1 MFSLKRSLLAFIVLA
16 FSLQSFGKEPPAV
29 YPKAHYDREKG
40 TLTLRY
46 NDRVFLTAQVPPG
59 EELVTRSTSDGCI
72 ISTPLYEQFYL
83 AADKDMTATLTFDL
97 PGEAICMKP
106 KRSGDN
112 EAVLGQVG
120 HPLIY
125 GVNGIYSLTDDLM
138 IDWTN
143 SRWKWLDERFQVGTN
158 GNYTARLEVE
168 LKKGPWLVNIRP
180 LYYKEHLG
188 YRYYEPWNFRPKR
201 EPVAGW
207 CSWLAYYQGV
217 SEKLML
223 EVADVL
229 TNKFLPYG
237 LNYLQIDDGFQDQKF
252 GITKEKTLC
261 DSWLTPIEGF
271 PNSITSTAKLIAK
284 KGLKPGVWMNTD
296 IRTYDPPEGA
306 KDVIFKNPDGSRM
319 YAAWLSYANDCT
331 DESLYKTLGPLWEKL
346 VRSGYVYIKIDALRH
361 TCFDALGNA
370 VSKGYIT
377 QEEARKRLR
386 RLFEIAREKAGKDTF
401 LLSCWGTF
409 TENIGLVDASR
420 ISTDTNPNWE
430 RLLLQQY
437 ELARFWPLQRIIYQ
451 LDPDHICSRAQ
462 SNWARATLSTVSLC
476 GGLFMISDPI
486 QSYDEKLTRS
496 IQRVLPN
503 LPTYPAETAP
513 IDFSAPSYASHI
525 WTGSDSKEN
534 PIDDSLSGIFPGQ
547 DQPSP
552 FGTLWSYHID
562 CQAGQW
568 SILQRNGLWK
578 LPEAEIDIKDLGL
591 DPKFEYLVFDF
602 WKGKFLGT
610 VKEKIKLPALRTGD
624 SLTYVIRKKTGVP
637 QIVGTSRHISGGFVE
652 LEKEEWLDGQLFR
665 IVTKDQPELWTAFIY
680 LPEGYDPFSTANMGF
695 GSVELVK
702 TGANIAEL
710 RIKGEVDVQ
719 LSFKTKAKNKKS
731 SNKTKPKK

>member
-1 MFSLKRSLLAFIVLA
+1 MFSLKKIPLAIFALA
-16 FSLQSFGKEPPAV
+16 FSFQLAGAEPPAV
-29 YPKAHYDREKG
+29 YPKARYYKDKG
-40 TLTLRY
+40 LLTMEY
-46 NDRVFLTAQVPPG
+46 NKRVIMTAQVPPG
-59 EELVTRSTSDGCI
+59 EELVTRATSDGCI

-83 AADKDMTATLTFDL
+83 SADKEMTATLTFDL
-97 PGEAICMKP
+97 PGEAICMRP
-106 KRSGDN
+106 KRALDN
-112 EAVLGQVG
+112 QAVLGQVG

-138 IDWTN
+138 IDWTDA
-143 SRWKWLDERFQVGTN
+143 RWKWLGERFEIGTN
-158 GNYTARLEVE
+158 GNYVAKLEVN

-207 CSWLAYYQGV
+207 CSWLAYYQGI

-223 EVADVL
+223 EVADML
-229 TNKFLPYG
+229 TNKFAPYG
-237 LNYLQIDDGFQDQKF
+237 LTYLQIDDGFQDQKF
-252 GITKEKTLC
+252 GITKDKTLSE
-261 DSWLTPIEGF
+261 SWLSPIDGF
-271 PNSITSTAKLIAK
+271 PNGITSTAKLIAK

-306 KDVIFKNPDGSRM
+306 KDVIFRNPDGSPMR
-319 YAAWLSYANDCT
+319 AAWLSYANDCT
-331 DESLYKTLGPLWEKL
+331 DESLNITLGPLWDKL
-346 VRSGYVYIKIDALRH
+346 VKAGYVYIKIDALRH

-370 VSKGYIT
+370 VSKGLIT
-377 QEEARKRLR
+377 MEEARKRLR
-386 RLFEIAREKAGKDTF
+386 RLFEVAREKAGKDTF

-420 ISTDTNPNWE
+420 ISTDTNTNWE

-486 QSYDEKLTRS
+486 QSYDEKLTRA
-496 IQRVLPN
+496 IQKVLPN

-513 IDFSAPSYASHI
+513 IDFSAPSYAGHI
-525 WTGSDSKEN
+525 WTPQDSKEN
-534 PIDDSLSGIFPGQ
+534 PIDDSISGIFPGQ

-552 FGTLWSYHID
+552 FGTLWAYHID
-562 CQAGQW
+562 CEAGRW
-568 SILQRNGLWK
+568 AVLQRNALWK
-578 LPEAEIDIKDLGL
+578 LPEAEIRIKDLGL
-591 DPKFEYLVFDF
+591 DPKEEYLVFDS

-610 VKEKIKLPALRTGD
+610 VKEKIKLPEMRTGD
-624 SLTYVIRKKTGVP
+624 SLTCVLRKKTGLP
-637 QIVGTSRHISGGFVE
+637 QVIGTSRHIAGGYVE
-652 LEKEEWLDGQLFR
+652 LEKEEWLDNELFH
-665 IVTKDQPELWTAFIY
+665 IVTKEQPELWTAFIY
-680 LPEGYDPFSTANMGF
+680 LPDGYEPFSTVNMGP

-702 TGANIAEL
+702 RGANVAEL
-710 RIKGEVDVQ
+710 RIKGAADVQ
-719 LSFKTKAKNKKS
+719 ISFKSKSKAKRS
-731 SNKTKPKK
+731 SK